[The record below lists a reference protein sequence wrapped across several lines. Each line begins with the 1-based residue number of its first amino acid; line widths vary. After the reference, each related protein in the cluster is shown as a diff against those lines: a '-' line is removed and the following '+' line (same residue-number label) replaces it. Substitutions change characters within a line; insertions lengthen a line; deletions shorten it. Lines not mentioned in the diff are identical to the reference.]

1 MPDIDIKR
9 ELVMTI
15 PDIVLDNVDH
25 DVHDELW

>member
-9 ELVMTI
+9 ELIMTI

-25 DVHDELW
+25 DAHDELW